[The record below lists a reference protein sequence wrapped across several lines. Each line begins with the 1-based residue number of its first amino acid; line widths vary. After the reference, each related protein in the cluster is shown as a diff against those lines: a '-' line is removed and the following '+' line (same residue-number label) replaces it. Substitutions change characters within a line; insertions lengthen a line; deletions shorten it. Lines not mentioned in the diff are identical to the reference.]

1 MLKDKKIRLLLSFLM
16 IFSTIFTHLTL
27 TSISS
32 DSSHFMLLNYDYH
45 GILSKY
51 SEVIVKNTKNIYC
64 KTNKIL
70 FNNSFAVQL
79 TNLDK
84 STTFE
89 CKSLPRNE
97 YILETIDLMDE
108 TYQLNLN
115 VNVLQ
120 KLYINVSLDQETLK
134 CYAQKFEK
142 AEGNSETGENALL
155 MSNQTFYFNS
165 SNKYRVIVDNH
176 G

>member
-1 MLKDKKIRLLLSFLM
+1 
-16 IFSTIFTHLTL
+16 
-27 TSISS
+27 
-32 DSSHFMLLNYDYH
+32 
-45 GILSKY
+45 
-51 SEVIVKNTKNIYC
+51 
-64 KTNKIL
+64 
-70 FNNSFAVQL
+70 
-79 TNLDK
+79 
-84 STTFE
+84 
-89 CKSLPRNE
+89 
-97 YILETIDLMDE
+97 MDE

-120 KLYINVSLDQETLK
+120 KLYINVSLDQETLN